1 MELGPDVDNVLR
13 IAVIMGISIAFI
25 LGLVAGL
32 AGFGLF
38 WMYYL

>member
-25 LGLVAGL
+25 LGLAASL
-32 AGFGLF
+32 ARFGLF
-38 WMYYL
+38 CIYYL

>member
-25 LGLVAGL
+25 LGLAAGL

>member
-1 MELGPDVDNVLR
+1 MELGPDVAKVLR
-13 IAVIMGISIAFI
+13 VAVILGISIAFV
-25 LGLVAGL
+25 LGLAAGL